1 MKRLYESEYCI
12 ECGRPASEEHH
23 VLFGRNRKNADDYG
37 LTVSMCRACH
47 SRLHDRDEELAMK
60 YRKLGQLA
68 FEYRYSHE
76 EYMQIFGRSYV

>member
-1 MKRLYESEYCI
+1 MKRLYDGEYCI
-12 ECGRPASEEHH
+12 ECGRPATDEHH
-23 VLFGRNRKNADDYG
+23 CIFGKNRKNSDDYG
-37 LTVSMCRACH
+37 LTVMLCRECH

-76 EYMQIFGRSYV
+76 EYMAVFGRSYI